1 MDVFCLFGVSS
12 CHFGRPQ
19 NLLTKL
25 FFRHLRGVY
34 WNEISTKSKEIQPV
48 VEEQEEQQ
56 STDGTDGPSKFT
68 DPAVSPA
75 PDLTNN

>member
-1 MDVFCLFGVSS
+1 MEE
-12 CHFGRPQ
+12 P
-19 NLLTKL
+19 

-34 WNEISTKSKEIQPV
+34 LNEISTKSKEICSG

-56 STDGTDGPSKFT
+56 SIDGTDGPSKFT